1 VKLTM
6 PHFKIAE
13 MMEDKVIVAIFIIM
27 LAVLI
32 LGPILIIY
40 F

>member
-1 VKLTM
+1 MKLTM
-6 PHFKIAE
+6 PHIKIAE
-13 MMEDKVIVAIFIIM
+13 MMEDKVIVAIVLIM

-40 F
+40 T

>member
-1 VKLTM
+1 MKLTM
-6 PHFKIAE
+6 PHFKLAE
-13 MMEDKVIVAIFIIM
+13 LMEDKVVMAIVIIM

-32 LGPILIIY
+32 LGSILVMY